1 MVLALALQPGSVTRD
16 ALSAPCR
23 CVGRNRWK
31 ALRERPPHQ
40 MWPEAACSSALD
52 ARYRTLA
59 VPRTAVATRPLVLR
73 LTQCLHGAFSVL
85 CDEVVQNRQKAPHQ
99 RPPHQMRPEAASSS
113 APDSHR
119 RALFTPRNAVAT
131 RMLALRLT
139 QRLCDALSAP
149 CRYVGRNRWK
159 ALRERPPHQMR
170 PEAAC
175 SSALDAR
182 YRTLAVLRTAI
193 AARVLALRLTQCL
206 RDGHRIRARCVGSRD
221 ASSSCGPGSAARIAR
236 GAARHRGRS
245 GLREQAAA
253 GGGA

>member
-1 MVLALALQPGSVTRD
+1 MPGTAVVVLALALQPGSVPRD

-40 MWPEAACSSALD
+40 MWPEATCSSTLN

-73 LTQCLHGAFSVL
+73 LTQRLHGAFSVL

-99 RPPHQMRPEAASSS
+99 RPPHQMRPEATSSS

-131 RMLALRLT
+131 RMLALWLT

-149 CRYVGRNRWK
+149 CRYVAMSVEIGGK
-159 ALRERPPHQMR
+159 HCA
-170 PEAAC
+170 
-175 SSALDAR
+175 SAL
-182 YRTLAVLRTAI
+182 
-193 AARVLALRLTQCL
+193 
-206 RDGHRIRARCVGSRD
+206 HIR
-221 ASSSCGPGSAARIAR
+221 CGLKPRAPPPWTPDI
-236 GAARHRGRS
+236 
-245 GLREQAAA
+245 GLWPCSEPP
-253 GGGA
+253 